1 MPRSRRSQ
9 WAGPGRVFPRRGGPA
24 RALWFPGPVAA
35 MPECP
40 ELHLAGRYINEA
52 CGGVVFSGGVERSAV
67 GRGPE
72 VPFCSEAYRISAA
85 SRGKELRLTLAP
97 LGPGAPQDLVF
108 RFGMSGSFRL
118 CPAAQLPRH
127 AHLRFLTRE
136 SPPRA
141 LCFVDVRRFGSWRL
155 GDAWQPGRGPCVL
168 TEYQAFRENVLQN
181 LDDRAF
187 DKPICEAL
195 LNQKFFNGIGN
206 YLRAEILYRLKI
218 PPFEKARTVL
228 EALKDQ
234 EQERRKKNS
243 ALTLSKKLK
252 LMRENPD
259 LLELCHTVPMEVIA
273 VEKKLFEPDHA
284 DNYAA
289 FKNWLQCY
297 LVPGMSTLRDRS
309 GRTVW
314 FQGDPGPMAPK
325 GQTPRK
331 KRAQLKADPEALTPK
346 VSTRASKRRPR
357 AAAKPPKAEEEEDEE
372 MADRPRKGR
381 ARRRRKATTAPALSE
396 PDAPLKARRSHRT
409 SARRG
414 RGQCRRQA
422 KGEGSD
428 CSVCTLVAR
437 VWMRHRSH
445 GGKLLL
451 PKPPRAGAELAQGQP
466 ACPSTCPTLQ
476 LAGNSPGPPALAR
489 QGETLLLS

>member
-1 MPRSRRSQ
+1 
-9 WAGPGRVFPRRGGPA
+9 
-24 RALWFPGPVAA
+24 
-35 MPECP
+35 
-40 ELHLAGRYINEA
+40 
-52 CGGVVFSGGVERSAV
+52 SAV

-72 VPFCSEAYRISAA
+72 VPFSSEAYGISAV
-85 SRGKELRLTLAP
+85 SRGKELRLRLAP
-97 LGPGAPQDLVF
+97 LAPGGEPQDLVF

-118 CPAAQLPRH
+118 CPADQLPRH

-155 GDAWQPGRGPCVL
+155 GDTWQPDRGPCVM
-168 TEYQAFRENVLQN
+168 TEYQAFRENVLKN
-181 LDDRAF
+181 LDDKAF

-234 EQERRKKNS
+234 DQARKKQNPS
-243 ALTLSKKLK
+243 LTLSKKLK

-273 VEKKLFEPDHA
+273 AEKKLLDPDHA

-297 LVPGMSTLRDRS
+297 LVPGMSSLRDHN

-314 FQGDPGPMAPK
+314 FQVGVWGVSSHT

-331 KRAQLKADPEALTPK
+331 KCARLKADPEALTPK
-346 VSTRASKRRPR
+346 VTTHASKRHPR
-357 AAAKPPKAEEEEDEE
+357 AAAKPPKSEEKEEEEEE
-372 MADRPRKGR
+372 AADGPRKGR
-381 ARRRRKATTAPALSE
+381 ARGRRKGTTTPTLSE
-396 PDAPLKARRSHRT
+396 PEAPVKVKRSRRT
-409 SARRG
+409 SARKG
-414 RGQCRRQA
+414 RGEA
-422 KGEGSD
+422 S
-428 CSVCTLVAR
+428 
-437 VWMRHRSH
+437 
-445 GGKLLL
+445 
-451 PKPPRAGAELAQGQP
+451 
-466 ACPSTCPTLQ
+466 
-476 LAGNSPGPPALAR
+476 SP
-489 QGETLLLS
+489 

>member
-1 MPRSRRSQ
+1 
-9 WAGPGRVFPRRGGPA
+9 
-24 RALWFPGPVAA
+24 

-52 CGGVVFSGGVERSAV
+52 CGEVVFSGGVERSAV

-72 VPFCSEAYRISAA
+72 VPFSSEAYRISAA

-127 AHLRFLTRE
+127 AHLRFLTR
-136 SPPRA
+136 
-141 LCFVDVRRFGSWRL
+141 
-155 GDAWQPGRGPCVL
+155 GPCVL
-168 TEYQAFRENVLQN
+168 SEYQAFRENVLKN
-181 LDDRAF
+181 LDDKAF

-234 EQERRKKNS
+234 EQARRKKNPS
-243 ALTLSKKLK
+243 LTLSKKLK
-252 LMRENPD
+252 LMQENPD
-259 LLELCHTVPMEVIA
+259 LLELCHSVPMEVIA
-273 VEKKLFEPDHA
+273 AEKKLFDPDHS

-297 LVPGMSTLRDRS
+297 LVPGMSSLRDRN
-309 GRTVW
+309 GRTIW
-314 FQGDPGPMAPK
+314 FQGEPGPMAPK
-325 GQTPRK
+325 GQASRK

-346 VSTRASKRRPR
+346 VTTRASKQRPR
-357 AAAKPPKAEEEEDEE
+357 AAAKPPKMAKEEEE
-372 MADRPRKGR
+372 MADGPRKGR
-381 ARRRRKATTAPALSE
+381 ARGRRKVTTAPALSE
-396 PDAPLKARRSHRT
+396 PEAPVKAKRSCRT

-414 RGQCRRQA
+414 RGTA
-422 KGEGSD
+422 
-428 CSVCTLVAR
+428 
-437 VWMRHRSH
+437 
-445 GGKLLL
+445 
-451 PKPPRAGAELAQGQP
+451 P
-466 ACPSTCPTLQ
+466 AV
-476 LAGNSPGPPALAR
+476 
-489 QGETLLLS
+489 

>member
-1 MPRSRRSQ
+1 
-9 WAGPGRVFPRRGGPA
+9 
-24 RALWFPGPVAA
+24 
-35 MPECP
+35 
-40 ELHLAGRYINEA
+40 
-52 CGGVVFSGGVERSAV
+52 SAV

-97 LGPGAPQDLVF
+97 LGPGAPLDLVF

-127 AHLRFLTRE
+127 AHLRFLTGE

-141 LCFVDVRRFGSWRL
+141 LCFVDARRFGSWRL

-168 TEYQAFRENVLQN
+168 TEYQAFRENVLKN

-234 EQERRKKNS
+234 EQERRKKNP

-252 LMRENPD
+252 LMRESPD

-273 VEKKLFEPDHA
+273 AEKKLLEPDHA

-309 GRTVW
+309 GRTMW
-314 FQGDPGPMAPK
+314 FQVGARGPCTSSHT

-331 KRAQLKADPEALTPK
+331 KRAQLKADREALTPK

-357 AAAKPPKAEEEEDEE
+357 AAAKPLKAQEEV
-372 MADRPRKGR
+372 DRPRKGH
-381 ARRRRKATTAPALSE
+381 ARRSRKATAAPALSE
-396 PDAPLKARRSHRT
+396 PEAALKARGSRRT

-414 RGQCRRQA
+414 RG
-422 KGEGSD
+422 ETGS
-428 CSVCTLVAR
+428 
-437 VWMRHRSH
+437 
-445 GGKLLL
+445 
-451 PKPPRAGAELAQGQP
+451 P
-466 ACPSTCPTLQ
+466 
-476 LAGNSPGPPALAR
+476 
-489 QGETLLLS
+489 

>member
-1 MPRSRRSQ
+1 
-9 WAGPGRVFPRRGGPA
+9 
-24 RALWFPGPVAA
+24 
-35 MPECP
+35 MPEGP

-67 GRGPE
+67 SKNPE
-72 VPFCSEAYRISAA
+72 VPFSSEAYRISAT

-97 LGPGAPQDLVF
+97 LGPGEPQDLVF

-118 CPAAQLPRH
+118 CPVAQLPRH

-141 LCFVDVRRFGSWRL
+141 LCFVDARRFGSWRL

-168 TEYQAFRENVLQN
+168 SEYQAFRENVLKN
-181 LDDRAF
+181 LEDKAF

-234 EQERRKKNS
+234 EQARRKKMMPRTSCSTIFPGMENPS
-243 ALTLSKKLK
+243 LTLSKKLK

-259 LLELCHTVPMEVIA
+259 LLELCHTVPMEVISA
-273 VEKKLFEPDHA
+273 EKKLFDPDNS

-297 LVPGMSTLRDRS
+297 LVPGMSSLRDRN
-309 GRTVW
+309 GRTIW
-314 FQGDPGPMAPK
+314 FQGEPGPMAPK
-325 GQTPRK
+325 GQASRR
-331 KRAQLKADPEALTPK
+331 KRAQMKADPKAPIPK
-346 VSTRASKRRPR
+346 VTIHASKRCPR
-357 AAAKPPKAEEEEDEE
+357 AAAKPPEPAAAEEEEKV
-372 MADRPRKGR
+372 ADGPRKGR
-381 ARRRRKATTAPALSE
+381 APRGRKKATTTPALSKPE
-396 PDAPLKARRSHRT
+396 VLVKARRSRRT
-409 SARRG
+409 TARTG
-414 RGQCRRQA
+414 RGA
-422 KGEGSD
+422 
-428 CSVCTLVAR
+428 A
-437 VWMRHRSH
+437 
-445 GGKLLL
+445 
-451 PKPPRAGAELAQGQP
+451 
-466 ACPSTCPTLQ
+466 PTV
-476 LAGNSPGPPALAR
+476 
-489 QGETLLLS
+489 

>member
-1 MPRSRRSQ
+1 
-9 WAGPGRVFPRRGGPA
+9 
-24 RALWFPGPVAA
+24 

-52 CGGVVFSGGVERSAV
+52 CGEVVFSGGVERSAV
-67 GRGPE
+67 GKGPE
-72 VPFCSEAYRISAA
+72 VPFSSEAYRISAA

-141 LCFVDVRRFGSWRL
+141 LCFIDARRFGSWRL
-155 GDAWQPGRGPCVL
+155 GDAWQLGRGPCVL
-168 TEYQAFRENVLQN
+168 SEYQAFRENVLKN
-181 LDDRAF
+181 LDDKAF

-234 EQERRKKNS
+234 EQARRKKNPS
-243 ALTLSKKLK
+243 LTLSKKLK

-259 LLELCHTVPMEVIA
+259 LLELCHSVPMEVIA
-273 VEKKLFEPDHA
+273 AEKKLFDPDHS

-297 LVPGMSTLRDRS
+297 LVPGMSSLRDRN
-309 GRTVW
+309 GRTIW
-314 FQGDPGPMAPK
+314 FQTAVTGGHGGDEDPPWGGQLAK
-325 GQTPRK
+325 GWQAVWSRGDDCGNGGFWWSGSPV
-331 KRAQLKADPEALTPK
+331 PPSCALCL
-346 VSTRASKRRPR
+346 
-357 AAAKPPKAEEEEDEE
+357 
-372 MADRPRKGR
+372 GR
-381 ARRRRKATTAPALSE
+381 AWPHGSQRADIPQEACSAE
-396 PDAPLKARRSHRT
+396 GRS
-409 SARRG
+409 
-414 RGQCRRQA
+414 
-422 KGEGSD
+422 
-428 CSVCTLVAR
+428 
-437 VWMRHRSH
+437 
-445 GGKLLL
+445 
-451 PKPPRAGAELAQGQP
+451 
-466 ACPSTCPTLQ
+466 
-476 LAGNSPGPPALAR
+476 
-489 QGETLLLS
+489 

>member
-1 MPRSRRSQ
+1 
-9 WAGPGRVFPRRGGPA
+9 
-24 RALWFPGPVAA
+24 

-72 VPFCSEAYRISAA
+72 VPFSSEAYRISAT

-97 LGPGAPQDLVF
+97 LSPAATQDLVF

-118 CPAAQLPRH
+118 CPAARLPRH

-141 LCFVDVRRFGSWRL
+141 LCFVDARRFGSWRL
-155 GDAWQPGRGPCVL
+155 GDAWQLGRGPCVL
-168 TEYQAFRENVLQN
+168 SEYQAFRENVLKN
-181 LDDRAF
+181 LDDKAF

-234 EQERRKKNS
+234 EQARRKKNPS
-243 ALTLSKKLK
+243 LTLSKKLK

-273 VEKKLFEPDHA
+273 AEKNLFDPDHS

-297 LVPGMSTLRDRS
+297 LVPGMSSLRDRN
-309 GRTVW
+309 GRTIW
-314 FQGDPGPMAPK
+314 FQGEPGPMAPK
-325 GQTPRK
+325 GQTSRK

-346 VSTRASKRRPR
+346 VTMRTSKRCSR
-357 AAAKPPKAEEEEDEE
+357 AAAKPPKLAKEDEE
-372 MADRPRKGR
+372 VADGPRKGR
-381 ARRRRKATTAPALSE
+381 ARGRRKATAAPASSK
-396 PDAPLKARRSHRT
+396 PDALVKAKRSRQT

-414 RGQCRRQA
+414 RGA
-422 KGEGSD
+422 
-428 CSVCTLVAR
+428 A
-437 VWMRHRSH
+437 
-445 GGKLLL
+445 
-451 PKPPRAGAELAQGQP
+451 P
-466 ACPSTCPTLQ
+466 AV
-476 LAGNSPGPPALAR
+476 
-489 QGETLLLS
+489 